1 MVGALALGA
10 FLMGL
15 LGGVH
20 CIGMCGGIA
29 ASLAGSRRG
38 RLPGWAGALAY
49 SGGRIASYAVA
60 GALIGSIGGA
70 TLLLERLLP
79 VQIAM
84 FVLANLVLVALG
96 LYLAGWAGW
105 FARLEGLGKGL
116 WSLLQPAVRPLLP
129 ADSLPKALLLGA
141 LWGWV
146 PCGLVYSLLA
156 TALLTGSP
164 TGGAAVMAAFG
175 AGTLPNL
182 LAAGMILERARA
194 LSHRRAL
201 RMAAGGLVTGFGIVG
216 LVRSAE
222 LADHIRRGLLCL

>member
-1 MVGALALGA
+1 
-10 FLMGL
+10 
-15 LGGVH
+15 
-20 CIGMCGGIA
+20 
-29 ASLAGSRRG
+29 
-38 RLPGWAGALAY
+38 
-49 SGGRIASYAVA
+49 
-60 GALIGSIGGA
+60 
-70 TLLLERLLP
+70 
-79 VQIAM
+79 
-84 FVLANLVLVALG
+84 
-96 LYLAGWAGW
+96 
-105 FARLEGLGKGL
+105 
-116 WSLLQPAVRPLLP
+116 
-129 ADSLPKALLLGA
+129 
-141 LWGWV
+141 
-146 PCGLVYSLLA
+146 VYSLLA